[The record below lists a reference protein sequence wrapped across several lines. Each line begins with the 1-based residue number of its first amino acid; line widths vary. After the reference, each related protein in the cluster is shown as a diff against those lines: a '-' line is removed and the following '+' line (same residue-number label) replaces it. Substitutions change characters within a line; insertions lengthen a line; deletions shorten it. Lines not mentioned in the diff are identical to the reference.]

1 MLDEYDDP
9 IKLYGAWGTNPPY
22 WDQKKDGS
30 RKLRYALWS
39 MRFVQY
45 LPDGAEVDH
54 EAKPP
59 RIACLRVGRFENVEQ
74 TATWNSATFASLP
87 QPPPGVGWQLYRK
100 CGGYCF
106 WRRAAPERAT

>member
-59 RIACLRVGRFENVEQ
+59 PDCVPACWALRECGANCNLEQ
-74 TATWNSATFASLP
+74 RDL
-87 QPPPGVGWQLYRK
+87 RK
-100 CGGYCF
+100 PAAAAA
-106 WRRAAPERAT
+106 RRWMAAL